1 MKLGSCPAVKRNLSR
16 SSCSWQPTKVC
27 IFLMNPSN
35 FIDSNKKC
43 KILDMISQLQKNN
56 KLVII
61 VSHDPDFLKEENKT
75 LKLVRMD

>member
-1 MKLGSCPAVKRNLSR
+1 
-16 SSCSWQPTKVC
+16 
-27 IFLMNPSN
+27 
-35 FIDSNKKC
+35 
-43 KILDMISQLQKNN
+43 MISQLQKNN